1 VQEDDGGG
9 GRSYVGRHDPHGL
22 ETSLGEAN
30 VEGDPADGKS
40 RHEEIVATRRFRHK
54 ARLGDDPSSH
64 LSPVQAC
71 NLSPEGLLRF
81 RRLVAFHEAGRTV
94 VAWDAGLR
102 LPRVS
107 IYPEEHT
114 RGRILV
120 GQEFP
125 DGISADERREQ
136 WVYLRL
142 LAAGPL
148 AVVMAGGR
156 LPVEPNVGVEVDTR
170 RFAFLARR
178 AGVEID
184 AVLRETATRLAY
196 LWEPVE
202 AVVNALLLNGSVSG
216 ALAGRLIRAS
226 HPGELLED

>member
-1 VQEDDGGG
+1 M
-9 GRSYVGRHDPHGL
+9 
-22 ETSLGEAN
+22 
-30 VEGDPADGKS
+30 
-40 RHEEIVATRRFRHK
+40 
-54 ARLGDDPSSH
+54 
-64 LSPVQAC
+64 
-71 NLSPEGLLRF
+71 RF

-125 DGISADERREQ
+125 DGVSDLDRREQ
-136 WVYLRL
+136 HVYLRL

-148 AVVMAGGR
+148 AVVMAGGKVP
-156 LPVEPNVGVEVDTR
+156 LEPHVGIEIDTHR
-170 RFAFLARR
+170 IAVFARR
-178 AGVEID
+178 AGLEID
-184 AVLRETATRLAY
+184 AVFRETAVRLAY

-202 AVVNALLLNGSVSG
+202 ELVNALLMRETVSG
-216 ALAGRLIRAS
+216 TLAARIIRAS
-226 HPGELLED
+226 HPGPLLE

>member
-1 VQEDDGGG
+1 M
-9 GRSYVGRHDPHGL
+9 
-22 ETSLGEAN
+22 
-30 VEGDPADGKS
+30 
-40 RHEEIVATRRFRHK
+40 
-54 ARLGDDPSSH
+54 
-64 LSPVQAC
+64 
-71 NLSPEGLLRF
+71 RF
-81 RRLVAFHEAGRTV
+81 RRLVAFHEAGRAV

-125 DGISADERREQ
+125 DGASDLDRREQ
-136 WVYLRL
+136 HVYLRL

-156 LPVEPNVGVEVDTR
+156 IPVDPHVGIEIDTHR
-170 RFAFLARR
+170 IAIFARR
-178 AGVEID
+178 AGLEID
-184 AVLRETATRLAY
+184 AVFRETAVRLAY

-202 AVVNALLLNGSVSG
+202 ELVNALLMRETVSG
-216 ALAGRLIRAS
+216 SLAARIIRSS
-226 HPGELLED
+226 HPGELLE

>member
-1 VQEDDGGG
+1 M
-9 GRSYVGRHDPHGL
+9 
-22 ETSLGEAN
+22 
-30 VEGDPADGKS
+30 
-40 RHEEIVATRRFRHK
+40 
-54 ARLGDDPSSH
+54 
-64 LSPVQAC
+64 
-71 NLSPEGLLRF
+71 RF
-81 RRLVAFHEAGRTV
+81 RRLVAFHEAGRAV

-125 DGISADERREQ
+125 DGASDLDRREQ
-136 WVYLRL
+136 HVYLRL

-156 LPVEPNVGVEVDTR
+156 IPVDPHVGIEIDTHR
-170 RFAFLARR
+170 IAIFARR
-178 AGVEID
+178 AGLEID
-184 AVLRETATRLAY
+184 AVFRETAVRLAY

-202 AVVNALLLNGSVSG
+202 ELVNALLMRETVSG
-216 ALAGRLIRAS
+216 ALAARIIRAS
-226 HPGELLED
+226 HPGELLE

>member
-1 VQEDDGGG
+1 M
-9 GRSYVGRHDPHGL
+9 
-22 ETSLGEAN
+22 
-30 VEGDPADGKS
+30 
-40 RHEEIVATRRFRHK
+40 
-54 ARLGDDPSSH
+54 
-64 LSPVQAC
+64 
-71 NLSPEGLLRF
+71 RF
-81 RRLVAFHEAGRTV
+81 RRLVAFHEAARAV

-125 DGISADERREQ
+125 DGLSPDDRKKQ
-136 WVYLRL
+136 HVYLRL

-156 LPVEPNVGVEVDTR
+156 IPLDPHVGIEIDTHR
-170 RFAFLARR
+170 IAVFAHR
-178 AGVEID
+178 AGLEID
-184 AVLRETATRLAY
+184 AVFRETAVRLAY

-202 AVVNALLLNGSVSG
+202 ALVNALLMRETVAGS
-216 ALAGRLIRAS
+216 LATRIIRAS
-226 HPGELLED
+226 HPGPLLE